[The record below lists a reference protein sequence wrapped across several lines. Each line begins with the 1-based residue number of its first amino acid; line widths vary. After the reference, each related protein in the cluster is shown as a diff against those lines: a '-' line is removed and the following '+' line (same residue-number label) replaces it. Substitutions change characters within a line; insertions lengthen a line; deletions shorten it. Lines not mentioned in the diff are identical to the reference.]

1 MINLIYS
8 YYIFEFIFNAPSRKW
23 SRLRRDVH
31 MFTVIVSSTFS
42 RYSASDRN
50 VE

>member
-8 YYIFEFIFNAPSRKW
+8 YYIFEFIFNAPSRK

-31 MFTVIVSSTFS
+31 M
-42 RYSASDRN
+42 
-50 VE
+50 